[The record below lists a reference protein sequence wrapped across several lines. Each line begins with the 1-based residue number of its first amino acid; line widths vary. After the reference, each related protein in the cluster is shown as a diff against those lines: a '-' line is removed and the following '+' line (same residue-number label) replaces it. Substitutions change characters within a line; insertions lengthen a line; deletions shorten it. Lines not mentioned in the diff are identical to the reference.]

1 VRAYVI
7 NLARS
12 PERRAHMVAELGKT
26 GVDYEIVQAVD
37 GRELDFDDPR
47 TVANI
52 EPSVLGGQARDG
64 QGLDSTLL
72 LPNQIAC
79 VLSHLHA
86 YRKILDDGSE
96 YGFVFEDDVILPS
109 DLGSLADAIAKHL
122 AGAEIVLLNFD
133 SKGTCRMTR
142 EGSVELPDSRLLV
155 LPIDVTDPVSGAAYI
170 ITRQACERMIEQLL
184 PVRAKVDDWAQ
195 RYNEGMLDRVR
206 CVVPLPVNKSTAFG
220 STIEYYSSES
230 LKARLLTAVMRYDP
244 GILRKA
250 IAYRRQRIWRSWSK
264 VEFVDMP
271 FVNKPSRLD

>member
-37 GRELDFDDPR
+37 GRELDFHDPR
-47 TVANI
+47 TVATI
-52 EPSVLGGQARDG
+52 EPSA
-64 QGLDSTLL
+64 LDSNLL

-86 YRKILDDGSE
+86 YQKILDDGLD
-96 YGFVFEDDVILPS
+96 YGLVFEDDVILPS
-109 DLGSLADAIAKHL
+109 DLGSLTDAIAKHF
-122 AGAEIVLLNFD
+122 AGAEMVLLNFD
-133 SKGTCRMTR
+133 GKNGCRMTR
-142 EGSVELPDSRLLV
+142 EGSVELPGSRLLV
-155 LPIDVTDPVSGAAYI
+155 LPVDVTEPVSGAAYI

-206 CVVPLPVNKSTAFG
+206 CVVPLPVTKSPVFG
-220 STIEYYSSES
+220 STIEYSSSDS
-230 LKARLLTAVMRYDP
+230 LKARLLATVMRYDP
-244 GILRKA
+244 GILGKA
-250 IAYRRQRIWRSWSK
+250 ITYRRQRIWRSWSR

>member
-1 VRAYVI
+1 MRAYVI

-12 PERRAHMVAELGKT
+12 PERRAHMVAELSKT
-26 GVDYEIVQAVD
+26 GIDYEIVQAVD

-52 EPSVLGGQARDG
+52 EPSVL
-64 QGLDSTLL
+64 DSNLL

-86 YRKILDDGSE
+86 YRKILDDGSD

-133 SKGTCRMTR
+133 SKSTCRMTR

-206 CVVPLPVNKSTAFG
+206 CVVPLPVNKSPAFG

>member
-1 VRAYVI
+1 MARAYVI

-37 GRELDFDDPR
+37 GHELDFRDSQ

-52 EPSVLGGQARDG
+52 QPLVLENN
-64 QGLDSTLL
+64 LL

-79 VLSHLHA
+79 VLSHLDA
-86 YRKILDDGSE
+86 YRRILDDGSD
-96 YGFVFEDDVILPS
+96 YGFVFEDDVILPP
-109 DLGSLADAIAKHL
+109 DLGPLADAIAKQL
-122 AGAEIVLLNFD
+122 TGAEIVLLNFD
-133 SKGTCRMTR
+133 SKDTCRMTR
-142 EGSVELPDSRLLV
+142 EGSVELPGSRLLA
-155 LPIDVTDPVSGAAYI
+155 LPIDVTEPVSGAAYI

-206 CVVPLPVNKSTAFG
+206 CVVPLPVTKSPDFG
-220 STIEYYSSES
+220 STIEYYSHDS
-230 LKARLLTAVMRYDP
+230 LKARLLAAVMRHDP
-244 GILRKA
+244 GILGKA
-250 IAYRRQRIWRSWSK
+250 LAYRRQRIWRSWSR

>member
-1 VRAYVI
+1 MARAYVI

-26 GVDYEIVQAVD
+26 GIDYEIVQAVD
-37 GRELDFDDPR
+37 GHELDFHDPG

-52 EPSVLGGQARDG
+52 EPSVL
-64 QGLDSTLL
+64 DSNLL

-79 VLSHLHA
+79 VLSHLDA
-86 YRKILDDGSE
+86 YQRILDDGSD

-109 DLGSLADAIAKHL
+109 DLGSLGDAIAKHL

-133 SKGTCRMTR
+133 SKSTCKMTR
-142 EGSVELPDSRLLV
+142 EGAVGLPDSRLLV
-155 LPIDVTDPVSGAAYI
+155 LPIDVTQPVSGAGYI
-170 ITRQACERMIEQLL
+170 ITRQACERMMEQLL

-195 RYNEGMLDRVR
+195 RYNERMLDRVR
-206 CVVPLPVNKSTAFG
+206 CVVPLPVTKSPAFG
-220 STIEYYSSES
+220 STIEYYSSDS
-230 LKARLLTAVMRYDP
+230 SKARLLAAVMRYDP

-250 IAYRRQRIWRSWSK
+250 IAYRRQRIWRSWSR